1 MGDAPRRPQ
10 HARTRGHAGLSVGKR
25 VRAHDLLFERR
36 GAAGLVTLNRPHALN
51 AVSLAM
57 VRELARQL
65 AEWEREPRVSHVVVI
80 SNDPRAFSVGGDLR
94 ALFEFGRGRPYEEA
108 LGYFFGEK

>member
-25 VRAHDLLFERR
+25 VRPHDLLFERR

-65 AEWEREPRVSHVVVI
+65 AEWEREPRVSRVVVI
-80 SNDPRAFSVGGDLR
+80 SNDPRAFSAGGGFPAPLD
-94 ALFEFGRGRPYEEA
+94 FGAAPREEEA
-108 LGYFFGEK
+108 LGHFREE